1 MYYSNQVEGH
11 KGIFHRVE
19 RELTTVVL
27 VYQPTVLFPLRKVFS
42 HPVAIALKVLDFPL
56 KDLRPPPIL
65 EEFKVV
71 WPDNF
76 RTRGSL
82 LISMKRYFH
91 LSLFS
96 YRFTGWSEAN
106 WYFWNGYYTFMGK
119 LREKNQTKSFNGTK
133 TIFEIML

>member
-1 MYYSNQVEGH
+1 MFRSFPNRRSQSLHSNNLVIFVFVIFGKPEGPNLRKLRGYGVCRILKLLMYYSNQVEGH

-56 KDLRPPPIL
+56 KGLRPPQIL

-71 WPDNF
+71 
-76 RTRGSL
+76 
-82 LISMKRYFH
+82 
-91 LSLFS
+91 
-96 YRFTGWSEAN
+96 
-106 WYFWNGYYTFMGK
+106 
-119 LREKNQTKSFNGTK
+119 
-133 TIFEIML
+133 